1 MRIGQATYN
10 EIAIGIVDYELQ
22 KDKRYSS
29 TSGNAM
35 CYYGHDASLYPSLP
49 LGLRKTGSGFK
60 AGDIVKVEVD
70 REESSVRYSVNGV
83 ISAVHKDL
91 MLAD

>member
-1 MRIGQATYN
+1 
-10 EIAIGIVDYELQ
+10 
-22 KDKRYSS
+22 
-29 TSGNAM
+29 M

-83 ISAVHKDL
+83 INAVQTNY
-91 MLAD
+91 MLANKSSIFMPFVEMRFAGDSVEWIP